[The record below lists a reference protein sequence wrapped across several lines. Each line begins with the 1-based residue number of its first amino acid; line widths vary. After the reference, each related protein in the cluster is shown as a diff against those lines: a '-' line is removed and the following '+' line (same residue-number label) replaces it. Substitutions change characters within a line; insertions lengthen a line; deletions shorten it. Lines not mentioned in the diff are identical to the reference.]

1 MRILQKLGINHL
13 IQCLDINMEVFVYT
27 LIVLALMLAAG
38 VFIWAAYSKD

>member
-1 MRILQKLGINHL
+1 KEGINLL
-13 IQCLDINMEVFVYT
+13 IQYLDINMEIFVIT